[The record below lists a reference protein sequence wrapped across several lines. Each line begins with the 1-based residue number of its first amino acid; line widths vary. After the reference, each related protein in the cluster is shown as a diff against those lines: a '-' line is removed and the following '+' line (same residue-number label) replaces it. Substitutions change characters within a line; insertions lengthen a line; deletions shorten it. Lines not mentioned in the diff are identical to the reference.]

1 MIHSLTRRARMGNA
15 NAFHQAA
22 TCLRVDG
29 RGCRIPAF
37 SIDLRFPNRP
47 QPESN
52 MISSASLIRL
62 CAVLYVLSS
71 FRAVADE
78 ADKLA
83 PLTYNNPGLE
93 VDLGVGLWAYPLPMD
108 YDNDGDMDL
117 VVSCPDKPS
126 NGTYLFENPTDD
138 PTIKLPVFKPAV
150 RLGKGAHY
158 MLLSRVAGEPVVVRP
173 SQVYRRDAK
182 TNQFNFSKSSKIE
195 GAIVNPNALTNG
207 RTRGNMWRFVDF
219 DGDGD
224 ADIVVGSGDW
234 SDLGWDH
241 AYDRDGQ
248 WRNGPLHGYLY
259 LLENEGN
266 DANPKY
272 SNAPER
278 IQAAGQDI
286 DVYGWPCH
294 NFQDFDGDGDLDILT
309 GNFLDQ
315 FTYFENVGTRT
326 EPVYSGGVLLNDDGG
341 DPLVMHLQMITPTAI
356 DWDKDGD
363 FDLIVGD
370 EDGRVALVENTGGI
384 RDRQPV
390 FKSPVYF
397 KQQAD
402 TLKFGALATPYSFD
416 WDGDGDDDIV
426 CGNTAGNIGLF
437 ENLGMGEGDLP
448 KWASP
453 VLLNVRN
460 DDGLVEPFRVMAGP
474 NGSIQGPCEAKW
486 GYTTLSV
493 ADWDGDGDGDI
504 VYNSIL
510 AEVGLLINE
519 GGTLTRQSFDTGL
532 MESPPVWY
540 PHIPKSAT
548 TLTQWRTTPIVMDFD
563 RDDTLD
569 LILLD
574 QEGYLT
580 LRRQCGNAERL
591 FIDEAGNPIRLNS
604 GTAGRSGRVKISV
617 ADWDNDD
624 RLDVLVNSE
633 NVTWYRNVADHG
645 GKVVLKKVG
654 NLSTR
659 NVAGHT
665 ASPAVCDFN
674 RDGVVDMMIGSEN
687 GRIYH
692 IFHHECVH
700 FSQDQTSAELRFNS
714 AGSVS
719 ELPPPPMKDGHN
731 LKTSET
737 TRGRVAVWVRDSTE
751 KQSSETVRYAYH
763 DGIKWSAASTIHHEQ
778 NRNAKITISDLTM
791 TQSNEDEA
799 VYVGFAVS
807 DGTDSKIDVS
817 RVSYDRGRTFRQAID
832 RVTR

>member
-1 MIHSLTRRARMGNA
+1 
-15 NAFHQAA
+15 
-22 TCLRVDG
+22 
-29 RGCRIPAF
+29 
-37 SIDLRFPNRP
+37 
-47 QPESN
+47 
-52 MISSASLIRL
+52 MISSGPLIRL
-62 CAVLYVLSS
+62 SAVFAMLSI
-71 FRAVADE
+71 FPAAADE

-83 PLTYNNPGLE
+83 PLKYNHLGLE

-126 NGTYLFENPTDD
+126 NGTYLFENPTND
-138 PTIKLPVFKPAV
+138 PTIQMPVFKPAV
-150 RLGKGAHY
+150 RLGNGYHY
-158 MLLSRVAGEPVVVRP
+158 MLLSDVAGEPVVVRP
-173 SQVYRRDAK
+173 AQIYRRDSK
-182 TNQFNFSKSSKIE
+182 TQRFNFNQSSKIE
-195 GAIVNPNALTNG
+195 GAIANPNSLTHG

-224 ADIVVGSGDW
+224 SDIVVGSGDW
-234 SDLGWDH
+234 TDLGWDH
-241 AYDRDGQ
+241 AYDRNGK

-259 LLENEGN
+259 WMENEGN
-266 DANPKY
+266 DAKPRY
-272 SNAPER
+272 SNVPTR
-278 IQAAGQDI
+278 IQANGQDI

-315 FTYFENVGTRT
+315 FTYFENTGSRT
-326 EPVYSGGVLLNDDGG
+326 EPVYSSGVFLNDANG
-341 DPLVMHLQMITPTAI
+341 DPLVMHLQMITPTAT

-370 EDGRVALVENTGGI
+370 EDGRVALVENTGEI
-384 RDRQPV
+384 REQKPV

-402 TLKFGALATPYSFD
+402 TLKFGALATPYAFD

-426 CGNTAGNIGLF
+426 CGNTAGSIGLF
-437 ENLGMGEGDLP
+437 ENLGMGKGDLP
-448 KWASP
+448 KWAAP

-460 DDGLVEPFRVMAGP
+460 DDGSIEPFRVMAGP

-510 AEVGLLINE
+510 AEVGLLIND
-519 GGTLTRQSFDTGL
+519 GGTLVRKSFDTGL

-540 PHIPKSAT
+540 PHKPKSAT

-563 RDDTLD
+563 RDETLD
-569 LILLD
+569 LVLLD

-580 LRRQCGNAERL
+580 LRRSCGKAERF
-591 FIDEAGNPIRLNS
+591 FIDETGNPIRLNS
-604 GTAGRSGRVKISV
+604 GTAGRSGRVKISI
-617 ADWDNDD
+617 ADWDDDD

-633 NVTWYRNVADHG
+633 NVTWYRNVADHD

-692 IFHHECVH
+692 IFHDECVQ
-700 FSQDQTSAELRFNS
+700 FTKDQTLAELRIDGERS
-714 AGSVS
+714 ASAP
-719 ELPPPPMKDGHN
+719 PPPPMQDGRD
-731 LKTSET
+731 LEMIET
-737 TRGRVAVWVRDSTE
+737 TRGRVAVWIRNSVE
-751 KQSSETVRYAYH
+751 KQAFDAVRYAYH
-763 DGIKWSAASTIHHEQ
+763 DGNKWSGVSTIHHDE
-778 NRNAKITISDLTM
+778 NRNTKITISDLTI

-799 VYVGFAVS
+799 VYVRFAVS
-807 DGTDSKIDVS
+807 DGPDSQVDVV
-817 RVSYDRGRTFRQAID
+817 RVSYDRGRTFRETVD
-832 RVTR
+832 RDRP